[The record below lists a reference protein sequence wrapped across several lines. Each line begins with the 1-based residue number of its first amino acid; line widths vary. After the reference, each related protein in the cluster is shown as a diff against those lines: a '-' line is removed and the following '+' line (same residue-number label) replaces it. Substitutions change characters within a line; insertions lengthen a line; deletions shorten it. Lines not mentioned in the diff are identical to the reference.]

1 MWARSTHKF
10 TKDTWRWPH
19 WADGETN
26 STPSDSGGRQGPA
39 PGVSRSVVS
48 QLLLKFTA
56 TGGFMEISHK
66 GTEDGTGN
74 FLLQDEAGGAEG
86 RSFIFIIKNYKG
98 TVIFKYDGR
107 FLYRS

>member
-1 MWARSTHKF
+1 
-10 TKDTWRWPH
+10 
-19 WADGETN
+19 
-26 STPSDSGGRQGPA
+26 
-39 PGVSRSVVS
+39 
-48 QLLLKFTA
+48 
-56 TGGFMEISHK
+56 MEISHK

-98 TVIFKYDGR
+98 AVIFKYDGR